1 MQCQDI
7 NIRDPFILGEDGKF
21 YMYGTRAANFGR
33 QTGGFDVYISTDLTN
48 WSDPIPCFDSAAF
61 DLNADVNWA
70 PEVHKYQGSY
80 YMFATFNQ
88 KNGDRGTF
96 ILKADNP
103 LGPFAPHSHG
113 AVTPA
118 GWVCL
123 DGTLY
128 ISKAGL
134 PYLVFCHEHT
144 QIIDGT
150 ICYVQLNRELTATVG
165 DPVTLFAASTCPYVD
180 KHERT
185 GHYVTDGPFL
195 YRTKTDELIMI
206 WSSFIQN
213 QYAELQV
220 RFEGGEL
227 GMELTHLPP
236 LLDNDGGH
244 GMLFR
249 KDGTL
254 QLTFHSPNLRGT
266 ERPAFVAISDQG
278 THLAIHP

>member
-7 NIRDPFILGEDGKF
+7 NIRDPFILFENGQY
-21 YMYGTRAANFGR
+21 YMYGTRAVNFGR
-33 QTGGFDVYISTDLTN
+33 QTGGFDVYVSTDLIN
-48 WSDPIPCFDSAAF
+48 WSDPIPCFDSVVYG
-61 DLNADVNWA
+61 LNKDVNWA

-88 KNGDRGTF
+88 ENGDRGTY
-96 ILKADNP
+96 ILKADSP
-103 LGPFAPHSHG
+103 LGPFAPHSQG

-128 ISKAGL
+128 IDQAGL

-150 ICYVQLNRELTATVG
+150 ICYCRLNESLTQAIG
-165 DPVTLFAASTCPYVD
+165 EPVTIFSASTCPYVD

-195 YRTKTDELIMI
+195 YRTQAGALMMI
-206 WSSFIQN
+206 WSSFIKN
-213 QYAELQV
+213 QYAELLV
-220 RFEGGEL
+220 RFEGGEI
-227 GMELTHLPP
+227 GTEITHLPP

-244 GMLFR
+244 GMIFH

-266 ERPAFVAISDQG
+266 ERPAFVEIADKGDLLTIR
-278 THLAIHP
+278 